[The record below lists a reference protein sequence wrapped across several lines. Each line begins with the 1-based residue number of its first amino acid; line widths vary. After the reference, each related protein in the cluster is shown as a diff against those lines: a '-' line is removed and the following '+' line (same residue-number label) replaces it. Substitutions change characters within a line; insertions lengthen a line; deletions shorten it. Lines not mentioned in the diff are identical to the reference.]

1 MALAP
6 AKILSPFQP
15 QLRDSMAVLQSRNSI
30 LFFSG
35 QSISLIGTW
44 MAQATVLWMVYE
56 YTHSAFSLGL
66 ITFLEQVPN
75 FILVPI
81 TGGIIDRSDRRKIL
95 LTTQFLS
102 LLHALALA
110 LMFFGNKVSIEALVV
125 LSLIKGS
132 INAFD
137 ITTRQVFIAEIAE
150 SKQELKSAI
159 GLNAL
164 IISIARF
171 IGPGLAGL
179 VISQTNVGV
188 CFAIDSCSYLVAIA
202 ALLLVRYVPIS
213 GRVVSPWQRFKA
225 GWQYVWATPTLRSIL
240 ILLSAMSFLGGSYPT
255 LTPIFARE
263 TFLGGAAVMS
273 YLLAAAGIGSLAGS
287 LYLTF
292 RPSHHPL
299 DSILLLST
307 VGLGLGLIGF
317 GQSRLF
323 VLSLLMMF
331 VIGLCLVLQAAI
343 CNILLQTST
352 LDRHRGVVMSLFTVA
367 YIGMTPFG
375 NLLVGRV
382 AMLIGASSTLTIDGL
397 LCLLGFSVVRSITR
411 QLRGVPQS

>member
-1 MALAP
+1 
-6 AKILSPFQP
+6 
-15 QLRDSMAVLQSRNSI
+15 MAVLQSRNSI

-44 MAQATVLWMVYE
+44 MAQATVLWMVYD

-95 LTTQFLS
+95 LTTQSLS

-110 LMFFGNKVSIEALVV
+110 LMFFGNKVSIEMLVV

-137 ITTRQVFIAEIAE
+137 ITTRQVFIAEIVE

-159 GLNAL
+159 SLNAL

-179 VISQTNVGV
+179 VIAQTNVGV

-202 ALLLVRYVPIS
+202 ALLLVRYLPIS
-213 GRVVSPWQRFKA
+213 GRAVSPWQRFKA
-225 GWQYVWATPTLRSIL
+225 GWQYVWVTPTLRSIL
-240 ILLSAMSFLGGSYPT
+240 ILLAAISFLGGSYPT

-263 TFLGGAAVMS
+263 TFLGGAAVMG

-292 RPSHHPL
+292 RPSHHRL
-299 DSILLLST
+299 DSILLIST

-323 VLSLLMMF
+323 MLSLLMMF

-343 CNILLQTST
+343 CNILLQTLT

-397 LCLLGFSVVRSITR
+397 LCLLGFSVVRSITH
-411 QLRGVPQS
+411 QLRGVPQG

>member
-1 MALAP
+1 MAL
-6 AKILSPFQP
+6 
-15 QLRDSMAVLQSRNSI
+15 LQSRNSI

-44 MAQATVLWMVYE
+44 MAQATVLWLVYD
-56 YTHSAFSLGL
+56 YTHSAFFLGL
-66 ITFLEQVPN
+66 IAFLEQVPN
-75 FILVPI
+75 FLLVPI
-81 TGGIIDRSDRRKIL
+81 TGGIIDRSDRRKLLLVTQIL
-95 LTTQFLS
+95 L

-110 LMFFGNKVSIEALVV
+110 LMFFWQRVSIEGLVV
-125 LSLIKGS
+125 LSLVKGS
-132 INAFD
+132 ISAFD
-137 ITTRQVFIAEIAE
+137 ITARQVFIAEIVE

-164 IISIARF
+164 IISTARF
-171 IGPGLAGL
+171 LGPALAGL
-179 VISQTNVGV
+179 VIAQSNVGV
-188 CFAIDSCSYLVAIA
+188 CFAIDTASYLVAIVV
-202 ALLLVRYVPIS
+202 LLLVRYLPIS
-213 GRVVSPWQRFKA
+213 GRAVSPWRRFVA
-225 GWQYVWATPTLRSIL
+225 GCQYVRATPTLRSIL
-240 ILLSAMSFLGGSYPT
+240 LLLSAISFLGGSYPT
-255 LTPIFARE
+255 LTPIFAKE
-263 TFLGGAAVMS
+263 TFLGGAAVMG
-273 YLLAAAGIGSLAGS
+273 YLLAAAGIGSLVGS

-292 RPSHHPL
+292 RPRQHRL

-323 VLSLLMMF
+323 TGSLLMMF

-343 CNILLQTST
+343 CNILLQTLT

-382 AMLIGASSTLTIDGL
+382 AMSIGASSTLTINGL
-397 LCLLGFSVVRSITR
+397 LCLLGFSVVRGITR
-411 QLRGVPQS
+411 QLRDVSQV

>member
-1 MALAP
+1 
-6 AKILSPFQP
+6 
-15 QLRDSMAVLQSRNSI
+15 MAVLQSRNSI

-66 ITFLEQVPN
+66 IAFLEQVPN

-81 TGGIIDRSDRRKIL
+81 TGGIIDRSDRRKML
-95 LTTQFLS
+95 LATQFLS
-102 LLHALALA
+102 LLHALALT
-110 LMFFGNKVSIEALVV
+110 LMFFGNQVSIEMLVV

-137 ITTRQVFIAEIAE
+137 ITTRQVFIAEIVE

-159 GLNAL
+159 SLNAL

-171 IGPGLAGL
+171 VGPGLAGL
-179 VISQTNVGV
+179 VIAQTNVGV

-202 ALLLVRYVPIS
+202 ALLLVRYLPIS
-213 GRVVSPWQRFKA
+213 GRAVSPWQRFKA

-240 ILLSAMSFLGGSYPT
+240 ILLAAMSFLGGSYPT

-263 TFLGGAAVMS
+263 TFLGGAAVMG

-292 RPSHHPL
+292 RPSHHRL
-299 DSILLLST
+299 DSILLIST

-323 VLSLLMMF
+323 MLSLFMMF

-343 CNILLQTST
+343 CNILLQTLT

-382 AMLIGASSTLTIDGL
+382 AMVIGASSTLTIDGL
-397 LCLLGFSVVRSITR
+397 LCLLGFSVVRGITR